1 MPNHPIDELNVIAK
15 SFINRSIAASTHR
28 QYSACLTRYVKW
40 CFSLNLQAFPVCL
53 HNLILFVSDLATK
66 SFFANIKVH
75 VSAIKFFSLIN
86 GYMSF
91 QNYNRLYL
99 TMRGIKGA
107 RKNKFKKPKRTP
119 ITLNILKEIKLNLFN
134 SSYVFEDKLMIWGA
148 MMLAFFGFLRV
159 SEYTAARTQSF
170 DPESTLC
177 FNDITVNHLIHVKI
191 ISSKTDPFGC
201 GVDIRLAPN
210 GSSLC
215 PVEALKQFMAIHPT
229 KSGPLF
235 TFQSG
240 RYLTKN
246 DISKIR
252 RDLYPTCIT
261 SISSHS
267 FRISAAT
274 TAAYMGHPHWL
285 IQKLGRWTSD
295 CFREYIR
302 VPDNTIYSVS
312 KSLVNH
318 PHSAEV
324 YDPDLS

>member
-1 MPNHPIDELNVIAK
+1 MGSYD
-15 SFINRSIAASTHR
+15 
-28 QYSACLTRYVKW
+28 AC
-40 CFSLNLQAFPVCL
+40 F
-53 HNLILFVSDLATK
+53 
-66 SFFANIKVH
+66 
-75 VSAIKFFSLIN
+75 
-86 GYMSF
+86 
-91 QNYNRLYL
+91 
-99 TMRGIKGA
+99 
-107 RKNKFKKPKRTP
+107 
-119 ITLNILKEIKLNLFN
+119 
-134 SSYVFEDKLMIWGA
+134 
-148 MMLAFFGFLRV
+148 FFGFLRV
-159 SEYTAARTQSF
+159 SEYTAVRTQSF

-177 FNDITVNHLIHVKI
+177 FNNITVNHLIHVKI
-191 ISSKTDPFGC
+191 KSSKTDPFRC

-215 PVEALKQFMAIHPT
+215 PVEAHKQFMAIHPT

-240 RYLTKN
+240 RYL
-246 DISKIR
+246 

-261 SISSHS
+261 SVSSHS
-267 FRISAAT
+267 FRIGAAT
-274 TAAYMGHPHWL
+274 TAAYMGHPCWL

-324 YDPDLS
+324 YDPDLSYGDIIAEYIYIININTQAVGGGGGGVISGTWLAGGGGGG